1 MKLTRTKIILLVVVA
16 IVVLLF
22 QFGIK
27 INLGEGELRLGKQDD
42 LTVGQRADLQNS
54 QFNHDYFS
62 SGNLVVM
69 NVWATWCGPCITEIP
84 ALNEVKR
91 SYAGEGIDFISFSI
105 DTDSL
110 KLVKF
115 LDSGKFEFT
124 DVTFDNLAYRNAMLN
139 VLRGKKSDDWIGS
152 ISVPMTF
159 IFRNMEVLEFVKG
172 TVEREELVELIDKHR
187 RDTDL

>member
-1 MKLTRTKIILLVVVA
+1 MKLTRTRIILLVIVAVVA
-16 IVVLLF
+16 LLF
-22 QFGIK
+22 QFGVK
-27 INLGEGELRLGKQDD
+27 INLGEGELRIGKQDD
-42 LTVGQRADLQNS
+42 LTVSQRADLQNS
-54 QFNHDYFS
+54 PFNRDYFS

-69 NVWATWCGPCITEIP
+69 NVWATWCRPCIAEIP

-91 SYAGEGIDFISFSI
+91 SYAGEPVDFISFSI

-124 DVTFDNLAYRNAMLN
+124 DITFDNLAYRNAMLN
-139 VLRGKKSDDWIGS
+139 VLRGKKSDAWIGS
-152 ISVPMTF
+152 LSVPMTF
-159 IFRNMEVLEFVKG
+159 IFRNMEVLEYVKG

-187 RDTDL
+187 L

>member
-1 MKLTRTKIILLVVVA
+1 MKLTRTKIIVLVVVA

-22 QFGIK
+22 QFGVK
-27 INLGEGELRLGKQDD
+27 INLGEGELRIGKQDD
-42 LTVGQRADLQNS
+42 LTVSQRADLQNS
-54 QFNHDYFS
+54 QFYHDYFN

-69 NVWATWCGPCITEIP
+69 NVWATWCGPCIAEMP

-91 SYAGEGIDFISFSI
+91 SYAGEPVDFISFSI
-105 DTDSL
+105 DKDSL

-124 DVTFDNLAYRNAMLN
+124 DITFDNLAYRNAILN
-139 VLRGKKSDDWIGS
+139 VLRGKKSDDSISS

-159 IFRNMEVLEFVKG
+159 IFRGTEVLEFVKG
-172 TVEREELVELIDKHR
+172 TLEREELVELIDRHR
-187 RDTDL
+187 L